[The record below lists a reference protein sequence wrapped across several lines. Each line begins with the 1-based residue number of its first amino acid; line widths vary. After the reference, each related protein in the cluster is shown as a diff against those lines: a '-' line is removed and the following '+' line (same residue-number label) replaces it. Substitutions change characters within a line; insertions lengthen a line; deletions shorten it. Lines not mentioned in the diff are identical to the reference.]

1 MLDLVKISSMQLDL
15 DKYINE
21 HHKETDK
28 GEHINKKLLAL
39 KQELGEVVQEMPGWF
54 KFWSNKKNNLE
65 AAQKEFADVLHFV
78 VSIGNDIGYDFSYFK
93 PSLIEYEHEY
103 NLINWTYQLIPAESD
118 AFTKRRYGSLLN
130 YCLHIASVLEL
141 PHDEI
146 EKMYR
151 EKWEINFK
159 RQDEGY

>member
-28 GEHINKKLLAL
+28 EERINKKLLAL
-39 KQELGEVVQEMPGWF
+39 KQELGEVVQEMPEWF

-65 AAQKEFADVLHFV
+65 AAQKEFADVFHFV
-78 VSIGNDIGYDFSYFK
+78 ISIGNDIEYDFSKKHAYDVPTAK
-93 PSLIEYEHEY
+93 PYHFMNWFYQTIEPEY
-103 NLINWTYQLIPAESD
+103 MLL
-118 AFTKRRYGSLLN
+118 TKRKLGMILSYALSLAKL
-130 YCLHIASVLEL
+130 LEIN
-141 PHDEI
+141 EEQI